1 MSLKTDGPAVVPG
14 CVLPEF
20 QGYDLIIGGW
30 TVILGHAAR
39 SLICHV
45 FSGLGSYWRFRGLD
59 KILAGTRK
67 RPSVRRPFC

>member
-1 MSLKTDGPAVVPG
+1 VSLRTDAPGGCAEG

-30 TVILGHAAR
+30 TVILGHAVR

-45 FSGLGSYWRFRGLD
+45 FSRLEDIWRFGGLD
-59 KILAGTRK
+59 KNFGPNSGLRAAK
-67 RPSVRRPFC
+67 